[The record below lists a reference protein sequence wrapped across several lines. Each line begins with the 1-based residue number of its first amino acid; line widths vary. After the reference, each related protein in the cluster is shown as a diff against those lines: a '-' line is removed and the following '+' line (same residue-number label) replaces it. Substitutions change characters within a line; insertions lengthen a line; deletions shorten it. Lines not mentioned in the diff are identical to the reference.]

1 MIVREFVF
9 SHVGRLQSLYR
20 LKLIETMS
28 SSDSALAPS
37 LPGGFDADFARLPRT
52 NPVDARFFPPA
63 YVTCENGVRLY
74 VAEVRPGV
82 VGGARRNGNDVPPQ
96 TLLVQL
102 LENDALDKYPAE
114 KYKNDSVS
122 PAKFFW
128 FDKATRLLSKAEVC
142 WRGDTQN
149 SLRVNSYDA
158 DGVRKY
164 LQLHNLLGWTFL
176 CPPRL
181 TPYRWS
187 KNYEVHHVD
196 TNHGNNRLTN
206 LEVRTKSEHR
216 VLSGVA
222 SAAKRRKRG

>member
-1 MIVREFVF
+1 
-9 SHVGRLQSLYR
+9 
-20 LKLIETMS
+20 MS
-28 SSDSALAPS
+28 SSDSALVPS
-37 LPGGFDADFARLPRT
+37 LPGGFDVDFTRLPRT

-74 VAEVRPGV
+74 VAEVRPVV
-82 VGGARRNGNDVPPQ
+82 VGGARRNGTDVLPQ

-128 FDKATRLLSKAEVC
+128 FDKATRVLSQAEVC
-142 WRGDTQN
+142 WRGDKQH
-149 SLRVNSYDA
+149 SLRVNSYNA

-164 LQLHNLLGWTFL
+164 LQLHRLLGWTFL

-187 KNYEVHHVD
+187 KNYEGHHVD
-196 TNHGNNRLTN
+196 TNHGNNKLTN

-216 VLSGVA
+216 VLFGVA